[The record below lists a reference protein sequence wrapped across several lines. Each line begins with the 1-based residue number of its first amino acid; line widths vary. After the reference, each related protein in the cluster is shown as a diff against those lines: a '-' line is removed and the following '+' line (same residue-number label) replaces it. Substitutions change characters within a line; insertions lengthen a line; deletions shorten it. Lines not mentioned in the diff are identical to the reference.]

1 MSKNTITSRLVTDN
15 TVFNPYVVIAP
26 RTRPDGTI
34 FNWPYEVI
42 AFHDCVDYP
51 HLPCPAC
58 LNVEHEKSL
67 KKQG

>member
-1 MSKNTITSRLVTDN
+1 MNKINEKTLAQED
-15 TVFNPYVVIAP
+15 AP
-26 RTRPDGTI
+26 LTKQPDGTL
-34 FNWPYEVI
+34 NWPYEVI

-58 LNVEHEKSL
+58 LNEEHEESL